1 MINIL
6 IKNLLVI
13 TVRVTIVKSV
23 KLLILCR
30 LMLINYLIYVKELI
44 RRAGD
49 LISILI
55 VKV

>member
-30 LMLINYLIYVKELI
+30 LILINYFIYVKELI